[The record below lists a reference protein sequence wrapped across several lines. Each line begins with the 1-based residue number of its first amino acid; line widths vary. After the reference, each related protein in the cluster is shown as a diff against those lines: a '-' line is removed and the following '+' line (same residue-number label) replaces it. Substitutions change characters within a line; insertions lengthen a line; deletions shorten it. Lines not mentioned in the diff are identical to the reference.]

1 MIVFRMVRNARAT
14 LYDFSLASTARRIF
28 PKCSRSSSSR
38 VPSFVED
45 HGIQRMSRGR
55 QATELSRELGRR
67 VKALRV
73 KRGWKQADLSAHT
86 GLDRGHISEIENG
99 KRMMNL
105 LTLQI
110 VAKGL

>member
-1 MIVFRMVRNARAT
+1 
-14 LYDFSLASTARRIF
+14 
-28 PKCSRSSSSR
+28 
-38 VPSFVED
+38 
-45 HGIQRMSRGR
+45 MSRGR
-55 QATELSRELGRR
+55 QATELSKELGRR
-67 VKALRV
+67 VKALRG

-110 VAKGL
+110 VAKGLDTTMAKLLRGL